1 MAVKLL
7 NDILKEFLFKGSKPE
22 TRFISGFLEQTQPP
36 GETDE
41 PEEKPSGWLAAVT
54 KLLRLYQEQPE
65 DGDDDVQKEP
75 EIDREAFDKVY
86 ASIKGL
92 YLFWLDFAVFNMLR
106 HTNRPNAFRD
116 EMDKYIRLY
125 NDKHRSRRK
134 LMAGVVGQYKHYAAY
149 YLENAS
155 PTGELDPGAGLETSA
170 FLDAMTLA
178 GVVRACSRV
187 SREEIRAY
195 FADRHE
201 YILMWLRPLE
211 SRIKGGTAITKKR
224 R

>member
-1 MAVKLL
+1 M
-7 NDILKEFLFKGSKPE
+7 LK
-22 TRFISGFLEQTQPP
+22 
-36 GETDE
+36 
-41 PEEKPSGWLAAVT
+41 
-54 KLLRLYQEQPE
+54 
-65 DGDDDVQKEP
+65 
-75 EIDREAFDKVY
+75 
-86 ASIKGL
+86 
-92 YLFWLDFAVFNMLR
+92 
-106 HTNRPNAFRD
+106 HTNKPNAFRD
-116 EMDKYIRLY
+116 GMDKYIRLY

-134 LMAGVVGQYKHYAAY
+134 LMAGIVGQYKHYVTY
-149 YLENAS
+149 YLENS
-155 PTGELDPGAGLETSA
+155 PSSGELDPGAELETAA

-195 FADRHE
+195 FAGRHD